1 MIEVNYNPKGIP
13 VCFKNSDT
21 GKKETLYT
29 QSFTVGLLS
38 SFSEIQERAER
49 LQKKGLATKPN
60 DVNQMITVLMDGL
73 SLLFGGEAHKA
84 YTEKMSLEN
93 LIALTQQI
101 ANTNA
106 QIANSQTSI
115 QKKRSMQR

>member
-13 VCFKNSDT
+13 VCFKNADT

-73 SLLFGGEAHKA
+73 SLLFGSEAHKA
-84 YTEKMSLEN
+84 YTEKMSLEA

-106 QIANSQTSI
+106 QIANSQTFI
-115 QKKRSMQR
+115 QKKRSM